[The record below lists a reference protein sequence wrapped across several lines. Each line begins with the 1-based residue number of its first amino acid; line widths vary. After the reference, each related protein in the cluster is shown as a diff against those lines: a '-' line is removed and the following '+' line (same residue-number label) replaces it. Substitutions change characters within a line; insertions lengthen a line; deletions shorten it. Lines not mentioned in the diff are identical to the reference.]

1 MLLTQRKQ
9 LKRKYTMNQVQFDL
23 VDEMQ
28 WEDVA
33 EERGLF
39 VSLESAELEEG
50 ASMPFF
56 GGESTHANGI
66 YAYTNWFYDG
76 DDSAFSVM

>member
-1 MLLTQRKQ
+1 MKTGKGNIMD
-9 LKRKYTMNQVQFDL
+9 YQFDL

-39 VSLESAELEEG
+39 VSLEEAGLEETP
-50 ASMPFF
+50 A
-56 GGESTHANGI
+56 EHAHGI
-66 YAYTNWFYDG
+66 FHSNEGSVYSYTDWFYDG
-76 DDSAFSVM
+76 DTDAFSVI

>member
-1 MLLTQRKQ
+1 MKQ
-9 LKRKYTMNQVQFDL
+9 VSKLQQPQQVQFDL

-39 VSLESAELEEG
+39 VSLEDAELEEG
-50 ASMPFF
+50 VSMPFF